1 MVLHL
6 IRIACLMVLRDIG
19 GGGFGAS
26 PYFDCFRVGSLV
38 SLATIE
44 KSENTN
50 RGWKW
55 SRRQKELKFNQ
66 A

>member
-50 RGWKW
+50 RG
-55 SRRQKELKFNQ
+55 
-66 A
+66 